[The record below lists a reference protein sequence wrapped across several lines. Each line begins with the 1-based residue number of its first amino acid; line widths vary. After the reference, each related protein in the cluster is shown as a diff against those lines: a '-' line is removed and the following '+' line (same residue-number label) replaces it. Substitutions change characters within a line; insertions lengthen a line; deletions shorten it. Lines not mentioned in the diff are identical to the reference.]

1 MSEIR
6 KFIEW
11 LSFHPT
17 SEDIA
22 RALATEYL
30 REFSVQGIR
39 FGRLNSDDSINVL
52 GQFGYADADQY
63 RERVIPSNEWRSVN
77 SPDTILINGGTQ
89 GAYTP
94 NNSMYVACLR
104 DRGVI
109 QGYLIVEF
117 KNPVAD
123 SDKGRTAE
131 AVEDLC
137 VPIALYLSFQNRGA
151 NSVAPGTVL
160 LNDSRDAGAGQLSQR
175 QILILRGMVEGK
187 TNHELATEMGFSVS
201 TIRHETMRI
210 YQALAVSDRKEAAK
224 KALML
229 SLI

>member
-39 FGRLNSDDSINVL
+39 FGRLNSDDSIVVL

-63 RERVIPSNEWRSVN
+63 RDRVTPSNEWRSVN
-77 SPDTILINGGTQ
+77 SPDIILINSGTQ
-89 GAYTP
+89 GEFTP
-94 NNSMYVACLR
+94 NKSMYVSCLR

-123 SDKGRTAE
+123 SDKVRTVE

-137 VPIALYLSFQNRGA
+137 VPIALYLSFQNRVA
-151 NSVAPGTVL
+151 SSMAPGITI
-160 LNDSRDAGAGQLSQR
+160 LNDSRDSGAGQLSAR
-175 QILILRGMVEGK
+175 QLSILRGMVEGK

>member
-11 LSFHPT
+11 LSFHP
-17 SEDIA
+17 SFEDIA

-30 REFSVQGIR
+30 SEFSVLGIR
-39 FGRLNSDDSINVL
+39 FGRLNSDDSVVVL
-52 GQFGYADADQY
+52 GQFGYPDADLY
-63 RERVIPSNEWRSVN
+63 RDRVVPSNEWRAVN
-77 SPDTILINGGTQ
+77 SPDIVLISNATQ
-89 GAYTP
+89 GEFTP
-94 NNSMYVACLR
+94 NDTMYVSCLR

-117 KNPVAD
+117 KNPVRD
-123 SDKGRTAE
+123 SEKVRTAE
-131 AVEDLC
+131 AVEDMC
-137 VPIALYLSFQNRGA
+137 VPISLYLSFQNRSA
-151 NSVAPGTVL
+151 HPMAPGMTI
-160 LNDSRDAGAGQLSQR
+160 LNDSREAGAGQLSPR
-175 QILILRGMVEGK
+175 QLSILRGMVEGK

-224 KALML
+224 KALTL